1 MTRISGILLAG
12 GASRRFGR
20 DKLLEPVDGE
30 PLFHRPLRALM
41 ATCDEVVVVL
51 APGATDP
58 PLPRGASSVRF
69 LRDDVAFGG
78 PRVGTYIGLARVRG
92 AVALLAAGDMP
103 GLRAELLDLLA
114 RQVSLPGRN
123 AVVLGDG
130 DGPRPLPA
138 ALRVK
143 AALTLA
149 DELLRG
155 PERRLRALVAGLDAV
170 VLKERVW
177 AEADP
182 RGEWRRDV
190 DVPADLAEAEV
201 L

>member
-1 MTRISGILLAG
+1 MELTATPPIDPSALAS
-12 GASRRFGR
+12 AERNQLSPPSERRM
-20 DKLLEPVDGE
+20 KQ
-30 PLFHRPLRALM
+30 
-41 ATCDEVVVVL
+41 
-51 APGATDP
+51 
-58 PLPRGASSVRF
+58 
-69 LRDDVAFGG
+69 
-78 PRVGTYIGLARVRG
+78 
-92 AVALLAAGDMP
+92 
-103 GLRAELLDLLA
+103 LLDLLA

>member
-1 MTRISGILLAG
+1 
-12 GASRRFGR
+12 
-20 DKLLEPVDGE
+20 
-30 PLFHRPLRALM
+30 M

-69 LRDDVAFGG
+69 LRDGVAFGG
-78 PRVGTYIGLARVRG
+78 PLVGTYFGLARVRG

-114 RQVSLPGRN
+114 RQVTLPGRN
-123 AVVLGDG
+123 AVVLGDV
-130 DGPRPLPA
+130 DGP
-138 ALRVK
+138 
-143 AALTLA
+143 
-149 DELLRG
+149 
-155 PERRLRALVAGLDAV
+155 RALVAGLEAV

-190 DVPADLAEAEV
+190 DVPADLAEAKA